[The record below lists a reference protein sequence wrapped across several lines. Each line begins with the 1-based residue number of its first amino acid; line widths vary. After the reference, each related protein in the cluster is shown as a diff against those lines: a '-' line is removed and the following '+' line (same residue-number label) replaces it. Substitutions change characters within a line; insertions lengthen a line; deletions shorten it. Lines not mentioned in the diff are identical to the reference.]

1 MEVFV
6 MNNKLQTKDLINLG
20 LFTVLYFVIG
30 CCVAIPIG
38 FVPIFL
44 PVLGSL
50 WSLIT
55 GIPFMLFLTR
65 VKKFGMV
72 TIMGVLSGLL
82 MGLTGMGFWGV
93 PMGLIFG
100 LLGDLILKSGDYKS
114 AKKGIISHGVFS
126 MWIIGN
132 YIPIV
137 STRDSYYQQLISGYG
152 QEYADSIMSY
162 ISAYTLPLLL
172 IAGFVCGVI
181 GGVIGQKIFKKHFKR
196 AGIA

>member
-1 MEVFV
+1 

-100 LLGDLILKSGDYKS
+100 LLGDLILKCGEKCSVPESRKS
-114 AKKGIISHGVFS
+114 RV
-126 MWIIGN
+126 
-132 YIPIV
+132 
-137 STRDSYYQQLISGYG
+137 
-152 QEYADSIMSY
+152 
-162 ISAYTLPLLL
+162 
-172 IAGFVCGVI
+172 
-181 GGVIGQKIFKKHFKR
+181 
-196 AGIA
+196 

>member
-1 MEVFV
+1 

-55 GIPFMLFLTR
+55 GIPFMLFLTW

-137 STRDSYYQQLISGYG
+137 ATRDSYYQQLISGYG

-162 ISAYTLPLLL
+162 ISAYTLPILL

>member
-1 MEVFV
+1 MS
-6 MNNKLQTKDLINLG
+6 NKLQAKDLINLG

-72 TIMGVLSGLL
+72 TIMGILSGLL

-93 PMGLIFG
+93 PMGVIFG

-114 AKKGIISHGVFS
+114 AKENYSWLCSIQSVDGRYIHPHVFY
-126 MWIIGN
+126 G
-132 YIPIV
+132 
-137 STRDSYYQQLISGYG
+137 RGLLGQLCR
-152 QEYADSIMSY
+152 Q
-162 ISAYTLPLLL
+162 
-172 IAGFVCGVI
+172 F
-181 GGVIGQKIFKKHFKR
+181 R
-196 AGIA
+196 